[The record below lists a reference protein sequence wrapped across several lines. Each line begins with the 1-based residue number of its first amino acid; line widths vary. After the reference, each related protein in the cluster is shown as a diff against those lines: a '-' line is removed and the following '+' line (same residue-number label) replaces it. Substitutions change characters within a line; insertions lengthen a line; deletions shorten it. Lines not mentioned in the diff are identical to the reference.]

1 MKHIILIILII
12 CIGISKS
19 ESQEKMTDANNNAIM
34 IQLKNAYQK
43 QDYNTFWNI
52 FPNNFQQFI
61 YYYGFENYEKGNL
74 SLYEESYKHIMYLF
88 SDNLIKD
95 KEHIEKLVSIAIDGY
110 WDADASNHY
119 QDGIQD
125 LIIEMPDMFI
135 DILLQYSDAELEK
148 FWSYILDAPFP
159 FAKGFEVDTGYK
171 KFFQEISEKIC
182 NKSDRMNG
190 IVKKAYK
197 KILDSA
203 E

>member
-1 MKHIILIILII
+1 MKHIILIILVI
-12 CIGISKS
+12 CTNISKS
-19 ESQEKMTDANNNAIM
+19 ECQEKITDTNNNAIM
-34 IQLKNAYQK
+34 MQLKNAYLK
-43 QDYNTFWNI
+43 QDYNTFWKQ
-52 FPNNFQQFI
+52 FPDNFQQFMCC
-61 YYYGFENYEKGNL
+61 YGFENYEKGNL

-110 WDADASNHY
+110 WDADASSHY

-159 FAKGFEVDTGYK
+159 FAKDFEVDTGYK

-182 NKSDRMNG
+182 NKSERMNR